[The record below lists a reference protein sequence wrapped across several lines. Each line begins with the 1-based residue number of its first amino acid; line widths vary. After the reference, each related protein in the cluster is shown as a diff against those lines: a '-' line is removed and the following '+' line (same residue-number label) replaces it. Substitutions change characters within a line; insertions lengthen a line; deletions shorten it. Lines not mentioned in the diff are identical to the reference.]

1 MAAARC
7 NGLSWRIALHPRLG
21 MTIAEAEGLTF
32 VRRRQC
38 AAILDALAWQDEQAA
53 LDRIADTA
61 IANAARGAWR

>member
-1 MAAARC
+1 
-7 NGLSWRIALHPRLG
+7 
-21 MTIAEAEGLTF
+21 MTIAEAEGLTL